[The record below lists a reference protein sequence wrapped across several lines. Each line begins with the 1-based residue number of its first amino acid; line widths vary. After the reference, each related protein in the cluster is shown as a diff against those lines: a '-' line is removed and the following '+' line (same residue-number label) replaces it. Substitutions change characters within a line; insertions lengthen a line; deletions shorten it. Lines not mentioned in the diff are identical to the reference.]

1 MFTGKF
7 NKIGTA
13 AHTGRGLDKSEK
25 LCKPMDGQAP
35 KDGVNMSD
43 RGEKLVVF
51 DTDPGIDDAMAL
63 LFMRAQPSIKLLA
76 ITTVFGNAEIDVTT
90 RNALY
95 LTQRFG
101 IDVPIYRGAAKPST
115 IKRHPAPR
123 AIHGDD
129 GLGDVGAVKGFEA
142 DPAPG
147 EACDK
152 IIELVRANPGKVTIL
167 AVGPLAN
174 LALAVQR
181 DPGIAPLVKDVVI
194 MGGAFGWAGRRGN
207 VSPVAE
213 ANIFND
219 PHAADIVFTA
229 DWPVSAIGLDVTSQ
243 CVLTNEQASELAAS
257 AGEPGRFLWDIS
269 RGYEDIYRRTQGV
282 DGCCLHDVAA
292 AAWLIDPSL
301 FETRTGP
308 VRVLTEGIA
317 IGQTIQKWDQ
327 QQFGPS
333 AWDGQRAQT
342 VCVAADNARLV
353 RTYMDALRQ
362 HG

>member
-1 MFTGKF
+1 M
-7 NKIGTA
+7 
-13 AHTGRGLDKSEK
+13 
-25 LCKPMDGQAP
+25 
-35 KDGVNMSD
+35 
-43 RGEKLVVF
+43 
-51 DTDPGIDDAMAL
+51 
-63 LFMRAQPSIKLLA
+63 LA

-95 LTQRFG
+95 LANRFG
-101 IDVPIYRGAAKPST
+101 IDAPVYRGAAKPLA

-123 AIHGDD
+123 AIHGED
-129 GLGDVGAVKGFEA
+129 GLGDVGAVDGV
-142 DPAPG
+142 DRQPAAG

-152 IIELVRANPGKVTIL
+152 IIELVRAHPGEVTLL

-174 LALAVQR
+174 LALALQR
-181 DPGIAPLVKDVVI
+181 DPEIATLVKEVVI

-229 DWPVSAIGLDVTSQ
+229 PWPVTAIGLDVTSQ
-243 CVLTNEQASELAAS
+243 CVLTNHQAAELAAS
-257 AGEPGRFLWDIS
+257 AGESGQFLWDIS

-292 AAWLIDPSL
+292 AAWLTDPSL

-317 IGQTIQKWDQ
+317 IGQTIQKWDE
-327 QQFGPS
+327 QQFGAS
-333 AWDGQRAQT
+333 AWDGQTSQR

-353 RTYMDALRQ
+353 RTYMDALRS
-362 HG
+362 GKPA

>member
-1 MFTGKF
+1 LSG
-7 NKIGTA
+7 
-13 AHTGRGLDKSEK
+13 
-25 LCKPMDGQAP
+25 
-35 KDGVNMSD
+35 SD
-43 RGEKLVVF
+43 EKLVVF

-63 LFMRAQPSIKLLA
+63 LFLRAQPSIKLLA
-76 ITTVFGNAEIDVTT
+76 VTAVFGNAEVDVTT

-95 LTQRFG
+95 LTRRFG
-101 IDVPIYRGAAKPST
+101 IDVPVHEGATKPLT
-115 IKRHPAPR
+115 IKRHPAPH
-123 AIHGDD
+123 AIHGLD
-129 GLGDVGAVKGFEA
+129 GLGDVGVVAGFEA
-142 DPAPG
+142 EPAAG
-147 EACDK
+147 QACDT
-152 IIELVRANPGKVTIL
+152 IIQLVRANPGKVTIL

-207 VSPVAE
+207 ASPVAE

-229 DWPVSAIGLDVTSQ
+229 PWPVTAIGLDVTSQ
-243 CVLTNEQASELAAS
+243 CVLTTDQAQALATG
-257 AGEPGRFLWDIS
+257 AGEAGQFLWDIS

-301 FETRTGP
+301 FQTRTGP

-317 IGQTIQKWDQ
+317 IGQTVQKWDQ

-333 AWDGQRAQT
+333 AWDGQPSQR
-342 VCVAADNARLV
+342 VCVAADNERLV
-353 RTYMDALRQ
+353 RTYMDALRA
-362 HG
+362 GPAT